1 MSMLTVPAHLIID
14 ENNIRIAEVASGR
27 ACAGCQKA
35 GCRVKTH
42 RIPVDTA
49 LNEGPIG
56 VDIKALDFGLLLANS
71 LGLPLMGLL
80 LGAGL
85 GHFWGLHEG
94 LQFGLAIL
102 GLGIGRLSCRAYGQ
116 SLIHIR
122 SREETSCSS

>member
-1 MSMLTVPAHLIID
+1 
-14 ENNIRIAEVASGR
+14 
-27 ACAGCQKA
+27 
-35 GCRVKTH
+35 
-42 RIPVDTA
+42 
-49 LNEGPIG
+49 
-56 VDIKALDFGLLLANS
+56 
-71 LGLPLMGLL
+71 MGLL

-102 GLGIGRLSCRAYGQ
+102 GLGIGRLSCRAYAQ

>member
-14 ENNIRIAEVASGR
+14 ENNIRFAEVASGQS
-27 ACAGCQKA
+27 CAGCQKA
-35 GCRVKTH
+35 GCRAKTH
-42 RIPVDTA
+42 RIPVD
-49 LNEGPIG
+49 
-56 VDIKALDFGLLLANS
+56 ALDFGLLLANS

-102 GLGIGRLSCRAYGQ
+102 GLGIGRLSCRAYAQ